1 MTTEEITV
9 QKMAK
14 AINILKEEYIE
25 YRNAFNSIFPK
36 NSEKVS
42 LQEIAKKYDCY
53 WKTFHKIVNEEQVS
67 MKTLKK
73 ICVKILEKQNDG

>member
-25 YRNAFNSIFPK
+25 YRNAFNTEK
-36 NSEKVS
+36 KLQKRKENSQRKC
-42 LQEIAKKYDCY
+42 D
-53 WKTFHKIVNEEQVS
+53 
-67 MKTLKK
+67 KK
-73 ICVKILEKQNDG
+73 IGGSNE

>member
-73 ICVKILEKQNDG
+73 ICVKILEKQNDR

>member
-1 MTTEEITV
+1 MTTKEITV
-9 QKMAK
+9 QQMAK

-25 YRNAFNSIFPK
+25 YRNVFTSIFPK

-73 ICVKILEKQNDG
+73 ICVKILEKQNDN